1 MGDHGYDLASFGH
14 RHQYVDEGEEY
25 DGWEPVK
32 RRKATKNRKISVCC
46 QSHKSSYVILYQDLL
61 CNSIPRQITWSF
73 YSFPRHIPF
82 LCNSIPRLTMLSH
95 SLTKLITMSC
105 YSLPKLITMSCNS
118 LSKLITML
126 CNSLPKL
133 KTMSCNSLPKLI
145 TMSCNSLP
153 RPIKRSLLFTSP
165 KHNSLL
171 ISSSLRLDHQTWPS
185 PLYL

>member
-1 MGDHGYDLASFGH
+1 
-14 RHQYVDEGEEY
+14 VDEGEEY

-32 RRKATKNRKISVCC
+32 RRKATKNRKISVSC
-46 QSHKSSYVILYQDLL
+46 QIHKSSYVILYQDLL
-61 CNSIPRQITWSF
+61 CNSIQRQITWSF

-95 SLTKLITMSC
+95 SL
-105 YSLPKLITMSCNS
+105 P
-118 LSKLITML
+118 KLITML

-133 KTMSCNSLPKLI
+133 ITMLCNSLPKLI